1 MLSSSCNARTRD
13 RQWAWFMALIDLHIH
28 TTASDGL
35 SDPAVIV
42 AQVLAAGIG
51 TFAVTDHDTVAAL
64 AEVAR
69 LASDA
74 GVTFVPGIEI
84 TAVDRGKD
92 VHVLGYF
99 VDASCPALLNALQ
112 ASRLDRLRRGRRMCE
127 KLTAAGAPMDF
138 DALFGDDR
146 LVQSSGPVI
155 SRPLVAD
162 ALVRAGHVATRQE
175 AFDRFLADG
184 QPGYVPRVGLS
195 PVEVVGLIQSA
206 GGLAALAHPGVI
218 GRDDLI
224 GPLADQGLDALECFH
239 SDHTPAVTDT
249 YLALASRYGLAVTGG
264 SDFHG
269 AGTRRSDFF
278 GRIGLPR
285 EHYAALAARHDAPRV

>member
-1 MLSSSCNARTRD
+1 M
-13 RQWAWFMALIDLHIH
+13 
-28 TTASDGL
+28 
-35 SDPAVIV
+35 
-42 AQVLAAGIG
+42 AQVQAAGIAI
-51 TFAVTDHDTVAAL
+51 FAVTDHDTVAAL
-64 AEVAR
+64 PEVAR

-99 VDASCPALLNALQ
+99 VDASCPALLNALE

-175 AFDRFLADG
+175 AFDRYLAEG
-184 QPGYVPRVGLS
+184 QPGYVPRIGLS

-224 GPLADQGLDALECFH
+224 GPLADHGPRCARVFSQRSRTGRHRHLPGAGVTIWARRHRRIRFSRSRHQTLRVFRPHRSAARTLRGIRGAPWRPARMTWDPSVMCGVVVPQGLVCG
-239 SDHTPAVTDT
+239 SSSGPAPTSP
-249 YLALASRYGLAVTGG
+249 SR
-264 SDFHG
+264 
-269 AGTRRSDFF
+269 
-278 GRIGLPR
+278 
-285 EHYAALAARHDAPRV
+285 APGWW

>member
-1 MLSSSCNARTRD
+1 
-13 RQWAWFMALIDLHIH
+13 
-28 TTASDGL
+28 
-35 SDPAVIV
+35 
-42 AQVLAAGIG
+42 VLAAGIG

-69 LASDA
+69 LAFDA